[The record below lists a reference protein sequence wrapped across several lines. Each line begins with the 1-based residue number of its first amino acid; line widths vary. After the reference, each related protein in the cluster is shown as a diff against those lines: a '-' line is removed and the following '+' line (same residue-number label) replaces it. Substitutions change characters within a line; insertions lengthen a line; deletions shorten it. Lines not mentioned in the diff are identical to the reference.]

1 MNRLQATNPVT
12 IVLMLVML
20 MAVVATMLS
29 TQLQSVVPA
38 LTIVYVIVI
47 LALGWTKPY
56 YVMLLSVASAPF
68 VMNVSGTG
76 ALKFSLTEIN
86 ILLLSISMLGKL
98 FLTQRLL
105 SIGILAIPVAL
116 YLAIA
121 AISSVQGGVVY
132 ADIVALLQTA
142 IFCFLCPLLAVNAML
157 TPKQYR
163 SLLVSYAIA
172 CLLLGAL
179 QLSVG
184 VGNMV
189 FGINKNNM
197 GQNLA
202 TGLVVWICLWM
213 DSVRGWWSR
222 FIVPFML
229 VTLLGLFVTLSRGA
243 WVGAV
248 VGLIVIAILNRRFV
262 FLARVLVLA
271 VPVIALMWIYL
282 PDDSKE
288 YAVGL
293 DSKLNRNIAARFYS
307 RDVALAAFKQNPVIG
322 VGVSLRKQMDATNL
336 IFVTL
341 GESGILGLLAFFTI
355 QVTYIVLVVQLLKSV
370 PRTDPRFFL
379 LVASPTLMAVRLA
392 HGQFDHYWVRGATTM
407 AWVSVGV
414 VLSIAADEKR
424 RSLRLKWRRPEVASR
439 SVLDSDIL

>member
-1 MNRLQATNPVT
+1 MNRLQAINPVT

-20 MAVVATMLS
+20 MAGFATMLS
-29 TQLQSVVPA
+29 TQMQSVVPA
-38 LTIVYVIVI
+38 LAIVYVIVI
-47 LALGWTKPY
+47 LTLGWTKPY
-56 YVMLLSVASAPF
+56 YVMLLSMVSAPF

-98 FLTQRLL
+98 CLTQRLV
-105 SIGILAIPVAL
+105 SIGKLATPVAL

-121 AISSVQGGVVY
+121 AISSVQGGVES
-132 ADIVALLQTA
+132 ADIIALLQTA
-142 IFCFLCPLLAVNAML
+142 IFCFLCPLLAVNAKL
-157 TPKQYR
+157 TPEQNR
-163 SLLVSYAIA
+163 NLLLGYAIA
-172 CLLLGAL
+172 CLVLAAL

-184 VGNMV
+184 VVNKV
-189 FGINKNNM
+189 FGIHKNNM

-202 TGLVVWICLWM
+202 TGLVVWMCLWM

-222 FIVPFML
+222 FTVPAML
-229 VTLLGLFVTLSRGA
+229 VTLLGLFITLSRGA

-248 VGLIVIAILNRRFV
+248 VGLVVIAILNRRFV
-262 FLARVLVLA
+262 FLARVLALA
-271 VPVIALMWIYL
+271 LPVIALMWIYL
-282 PDDSKE
+282 PDDRKE
-288 YAVGL
+288 YAAGV
-293 DSKLNRNIAARFYS
+293 DSKINRNIAARFYS

-336 IFVTL
+336 VFVTL
-341 GESGILGLLAFFTI
+341 GESGILGLLSFFTI
-355 QVTYIVLVVQLLKSV
+355 QVTYIVLVVRLVKSI

-379 LVASPTLMAVRLA
+379 LVVSPTLMAVRLA

-414 VLSIAADEKR
+414 VLAIAADEKR
-424 RSLRLKWRRPEVASR
+424 RILRLKTRGLEVASR
-439 SVLDSDIL
+439 SVLESGTL

>member
-1 MNRLQATNPVT
+1 MNRLQAINPVT

-20 MAVVATMLS
+20 MAGFAAMLS
-29 TQLQSVVPA
+29 TQMQSVVPA
-38 LTIVYVIVI
+38 LAIAYVIVI
-47 LALGWTKPY
+47 LSLGWTKPY
-56 YVMLLSVASAPF
+56 YVMLLSMASAPF
-68 VMNVSGTG
+68 VMNVSSTG

-98 FLTQRLL
+98 FLTHRLV
-105 SIGILAIPVAL
+105 SIGKLATPVAL

-121 AISSVQGGVVY
+121 AISSVQGGVESE
-132 ADIVALLQTA
+132 DIIALLQTA
-142 IFCFLCPLLAVNAML
+142 IFCFLCPLLALNAKL
-157 TPKQYR
+157 TPEQNR
-163 SLLVSYAIA
+163 NILLGYAIA
-172 CLLLGAL
+172 CLVLATL

-184 VGNMV
+184 VGNNV
-189 FGINKNNM
+189 FGIHKNNM

-202 TGLVVWICLWM
+202 TGLVIWICLWM

-222 FIVPFML
+222 FTVPAML

-248 VGLIVIAILNRRFV
+248 VGLIVIALLYRRFV
-262 FLARVLVLA
+262 FLARVLALV
-271 VPVIALMWIYL
+271 VPVIAVMWIYL
-282 PDDSKE
+282 PDDSKD
-288 YAVGL
+288 YAAGM
-293 DSKLNRNIAARFYS
+293 DRKMNRNIAARYAN
-307 RDVALAAFKQNPVIG
+307 RDAALAAFKLNPFIG
-322 VGVSLRKQMDATNL
+322 VGVSLRKEMDATNL

-341 GESGILGLLAFFTI
+341 GESGIFGLVLFCTI
-355 QVTYIVLVVQLLKSV
+355 QVTYVLLVVRLIKSF

-414 VLSIAADEKR
+414 VLAIAVDEKR
-424 RSLRLKWRRPEVASR
+424 RKILVKNHVPLAASR
-439 SVLDSDIL
+439 SVVESGVL